1 MKKIFKVLP
10 VDLFVAMR
18 AARTSWMLFVL
29 MAILVTGCTK
39 DNIVPP
45 EEEPGETEEVV
56 KTAREVLSEIK
67 GVTIIDDD
75 KDVDGNDIIK
85 FFFEQPVDHNNPAAG
100 KFSQYCVLHYK
111 GPKNVTLLHTQGYSI
126 TTSEKQKV
134 RQMDLAKL
142 LDANYLEVEHRYY
155 YYSTIGLDD
164 VDTDK
169 IPSDMV
175 KGDYWKY
182 NTAEQSTSDLHDI
195 VTAMKNSGCFNGKWV
210 SSGVSKNGI
219 LTALYAYFYPNDVD
233 VYVPFCA
240 PFCDGLETSGIGQ
253 WLTQESGGKGTA
265 LQTDVWN
272 VLRRMSTDQT
282 LREELTKLYKE
293 EHGDN
298 ATIQKYSVPTAMC
311 VLIYNYMKNMFH
323 KFCYRPTDEWDGV
336 IPREGCNAELYYG
349 FITLGA
355 NDYRTRL
362 NNLRILW
369 DEKEIKENDE
379 YEDETYDD
387 YENEEDWDFDEDTEL
402 QSKRRAGSW
411 TLTFSGFLNT
421 IYFAH
426 AAKELGYFLYDWSI
440 LPENSMA
447 ENLLKWMKNE
457 QTVTRYNKWY
467 GVEYDGGKMMKGFL
481 DFVKNNRNKEK
492 CKMLFVYG
500 GNDPWTGAAI
510 PDPDKDDPCVKKY
523 VVPNG
528 THNAWLT
535 YPSYY
540 TAQDRDYIVNTVKEW
555 LK

>member
-1 MKKIFKVLP
+1 MMKSRF
-10 VDLFVAMR
+10 
-18 AARTSWMLFVL
+18 L
-29 MAILVTGCTK
+29 MTLTLTLLVSCASFLTGCTK

-45 EEEPGETEEVV
+45 EEESEEVV

-85 FFFEQPVDHNNPAAG
+85 FFFEQPVDHKNPAAG

-111 GPKNVTLLHTQGYSI
+111 GPKNTTLLHTQGYSI
-126 TTSEKQKV
+126 TTSEKEKV
-134 RQMDLAKL
+134 RQMDLAKI

-169 IPSDMV
+169 IPSDGV
-175 KGDYWKY
+175 KGDYWQY
-182 NTAEQSTSDLHDI
+182 NTAEQSTADLHDF
-195 VTAMKNSGCFNGKWV
+195 VTAMKKSGSFNGKWV

-265 LQTDVWN
+265 LQKDVWD
-272 VLRRMSTDQT
+272 VLRRISTDQA

-293 EHGDN
+293 EYGNDK
-298 ATIQKYSVPTAMC
+298 AIQKYSVPTAMC

-323 KFCYRPTDEWDGV
+323 NFCYRPTNEWDGV

-349 FITLGA
+349 FITLGRK
-355 NDYRTRL
+355 DYWTRL

-379 YEDETYDD
+379 YENETYDD
-387 YENEEDWDFDEDTEL
+387 YENEEDWDFDEDTES

-421 IYFAH
+421 IYFVH

-440 LPENSMA
+440 LPENSMS
-447 ENLLKWMKNE
+447 ESLMKWMINQ

-467 GVEYDGGKMMKGFL
+467 EVEYDGGKMMNGFL
-481 DFVKNNRNKEK
+481 DFVKNNRYKEK

-510 PDPDKDDPCVKKY
+510 PDPDKDDPYVKKY